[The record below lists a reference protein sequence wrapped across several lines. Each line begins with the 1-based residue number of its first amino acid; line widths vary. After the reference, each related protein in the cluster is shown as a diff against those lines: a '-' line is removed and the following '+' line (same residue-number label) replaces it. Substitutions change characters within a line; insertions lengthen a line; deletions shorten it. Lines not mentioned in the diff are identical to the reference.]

1 MRAIGIRVSPKVTF
15 YSIVE
20 ENDDG
25 IEVVD
30 VSKIVIPVSLNVPD
44 QLRFARTTF
53 LDIISEYGI
62 ARAGIRVLEPS
73 AQTRDIFRLNVE
85 GVIQELMSSST
96 VEKYFCGQISNMS
109 RLLEMGDRTDFKKYV
124 SGELDYKGVDNWGRM
139 KTEERE
145 SLLVAIASLNV
156 E

>member
-1 MRAIGIRVSPKVTF
+1 
-15 YSIVE
+15 
-20 ENDDG
+20 
-25 IEVVD
+25 
-30 VSKIVIPVSLNVPD
+30 
-44 QLRFARTTF
+44 
-53 LDIISEYGI
+53 
-62 ARAGIRVLEPS
+62 
-73 AQTRDIFRLNVE
+73 
-85 GVIQELMSSST
+85 
-96 VEKYFCGQISNMS
+96 MS